1 MASFSTTETTSK
13 FSATDKWNK
22 LVEWVKETKDDEDT
36 DIWEFLGD
44 KLGLSSTGKE
54 TEVQGVGPGF
64 IEDWIKKGIKE
75 IIQEDWEEFLSPAQ
89 AEMWGYK
96 LLSTHPLFPSFILY
110 LQQKQEIDK
119 DEKDDLTDYINV
131 LKKDTEDE
139 TDEEYEEEFLKQQHK
154 DMLEA
159 GKDIIAEGKE
169 DACVGYDYYYG
180 DSNEPPIP
188 CIYNGKVEKGKRICE
203 ECEGERVCVL
213 ADMGVPP
220 KEDYEDLE
228 GPQGVFETDEQYQ
241 TRIQFV
247 SRVRG
252 VEVDKLD

>member
-1 MASFSTTETTSK
+1 MASFSATETTSK

-64 IEDWIKKGIKE
+64 IEDWIKKGIRE
-75 IIQEDWEEFLSPAQ
+75 IIEEDWEEFLSPAQ

-110 LQQKQEIDK
+110 LQQ
-119 DEKDDLTDYINV
+119 
-131 LKKDTEDE
+131 KKDTEDE

-180 DSNEPPIP
+180 DPNEPPTS
-188 CIYNGKVEKGKRICE
+188 CIYEGKVEEGKRMCE
-203 ECEGERVCVL
+203 ECEGERECVL